1 MASDIAVKIR
11 AVAKEREQLQAAVE
25 KVGAKETALRRQMT
39 TLDRE
44 KERIEGRI
52 AEIDAALRPLESLLG
67 VNPGPSTQA
76 RQPRPVVRPTEGTQR
91 SRILAAIGRRDLD
104 EFSAQSVADETGELF
119 ASCVA
124 FMDILVKSGQL
135 HRVRPRVYRIARASA
150 A

>member
-67 VNPGPSTQA
+67 VNPGPWYARRRALSAHASSRRSGGAISTSSA
-76 RQPRPVVRPTEGTQR
+76 PRA
-91 SRILAAIGRRDLD
+91 SRTRR
-104 EFSAQSVADETGELF
+104 
-119 ASCVA
+119 ASCSQAV
-124 FMDILVKSGQL
+124 
-135 HRVRPRVYRIARASA
+135 
-150 A
+150 